1 MKIEEKKDAV
11 ILYMEGRLDSE
22 NSDRI
27 GKEIEKELKE
37 LCFNAAEKTLYIDA
51 SKLTYISSAGL
62 RILLGIQNSH
72 KIKLNIINVTDEV
85 MDILT
90 VTGFTSLMNVRK
102 PLKEI
107 DVSGLTP
114 VGRGMTADVFRLD
127 DERVIKIYNDKPINT
142 DAFIEREKQ
151 VSKTIFTHGIPT
163 AIPFDVVTS
172 AGRKGV
178 IYETINANMLYAF
191 IVMNPDRWDEMI
203 EKEVSLLKKIHHTEF
218 AQGEL
223 PKLKDTILKDTE
235 PAVSEYVSKEAW
247 KRFEESVYR
256 IPDRMTMIHGD
267 YHPGNIMAD
276 DKGELILIDVGDA
289 TTGHPVLELGGM
301 IQPTTLF
308 DGILTKRQVMEEFFA
323 IKDLTP
329 EVEKKN
335 LDFYAFTE
343 KYWRASLSCYVQS
356 RDEAELSR
364 IEEELKTYAFIIY
377 IFKTSVAPRGDRDQA
392 SRMIRLLTDEYLKRA
407 DNIDRLSKWWKDW

>member
-11 ILYMEGRLDSE
+11 TLYLEGRLDSN
-22 NSDRI
+22 NSDAV
-27 GKEIEKELKE
+27 GKEIDETLDKIG
-37 LCFNAAEKTLYIDA
+37 FNGAEKALYIDA
-51 SKLTYISSAGL
+51 SDLSYISSAGL
-62 RILLGIQNSH
+62 RVLLNLQNSK
-72 KIKLNIINVTDEV
+72 KIKLNVVNVTDEV
-85 MDILT
+85 MEILN
-90 VTGFTSLMNVRK
+90 VTGFTGLMNVRK

-107 DVSGLTP
+107 DTSGLTP
-114 VGRGMTADVFRLD
+114 IGRGMTADVFRLD
-127 DERVIKIYNDKPINT
+127 DERVIKVYNDKPINT

-163 AIPFDVVTS
+163 AIPFDVVKS
-172 AGRKGV
+172 SGRKGV

-203 EKEVSLLKKIHHTEF
+203 EKEVDLLKKIHHTEF

-223 PKLKDTILKDTE
+223 PKLKDTILKDSE
-235 PAVSEYVSKEAW
+235 PAIMEYVSQEENIDVNKLA
-247 KRFEESVYR
+247 KLIDKGLVVIEESIHK

-308 DGILTKRQVMEEFFA
+308 DGILTKRQIMEDFFA

-329 EVEKKN
+329 EMEKNN
-335 LDFYAFTE
+335 LEFYAFTE
-343 KYWRASLSCYVQS
+343 KYWRASLSCYIQS
-356 RDEAELSR
+356 GDEDKLNL
-364 IEEELKTYAFIIY
+364 IEEELKT
-377 IFKTSVAPRGDRDQA
+377 
-392 SRMIRLLTDEYLKRA
+392 
-407 DNIDRLSKWWKDW
+407 